1 MGRDNGAARAAAFD
15 IEDVDLSET
24 VTNLSRVKS
33 KNRARLANSDLT
45 RAFLNAA
52 LSLADHALEP
62 GAEESAEVARQS
74 LAYLSRPRIVGR
86 AREACPELV
95 PTEAKF
101 RDRWAGQQDFL
112 SDFVAY
118 AIKARE
124 GYLRRAIDAWAD
136 ELVGSGGDFATAI
149 HRVAFEGMSFIAEQ
163 PAYRLQLLL
172 TASAD
177 VDPTAEEALRQ
188 LYESMTH
195 AWFGLYEQ
203 VVEHFGLRLRPG
215 VRAQEVNIILQSLSE
230 GLGLRVL
237 AGVREPLVDRARGT
251 SLLGTAAVALL
262 SSLVDTGDGLTLTES
277 ANARIGQSLRIPS
290 RAGGISMEAL

>member
-1 MGRDNGAARAAAFD
+1 MGSDSGMPRAAAFD
-15 IEDVDLSET
+15 IDVVDLSET

-52 LSLADHALEP
+52 LSLTDHVLGP
-62 GAEESAEVARQS
+62 GAEDPAEVARQS

-172 TASAD
+172 TASAEA
-177 VDPTAEEALRQ
+177 DPSAAEALRE
-188 LYESMTH
+188 LYASMTA
-195 AWFGLYEQ
+195 AWYGLYEQ

-215 VRAQEVNIILQSLSE
+215 VRVQDLNIILQSLAE
-230 GLGLRVL
+230 GIGLRVL
-237 AGVREPLVDRARGT
+237 AGVDEPLVNRARRT
-251 SLLGTAAVALL
+251 SVLGTAALALL
-262 SSLVDTGDGLTLTES
+262 SSVVDTGDGLELAES
-277 ANARIGQSLRIPS
+277 ANARIGQGVRIPS
-290 RAGGISMEAL
+290 GAGGISAEVF